1 MTNVYVDA
9 INKMTSKKD
18 FHLSSSENK
27 KAWEAQGGDCFFCK
41 KMLNKSY
48 LKYVRVDGV
57 MRVICVDC
65 YFSKGLNK

>member
-1 MTNVYVDA
+1 MANVYVEA
-9 INKMTSKKD
+9 INKMNPSKN
-18 FHLSSSENK
+18 FQLSSSENK
-27 KAWEAQGGDCFFCK
+27 KAWDSQSGDCFFCK

-48 LKYVRVDGV
+48 LKYVRIKGV